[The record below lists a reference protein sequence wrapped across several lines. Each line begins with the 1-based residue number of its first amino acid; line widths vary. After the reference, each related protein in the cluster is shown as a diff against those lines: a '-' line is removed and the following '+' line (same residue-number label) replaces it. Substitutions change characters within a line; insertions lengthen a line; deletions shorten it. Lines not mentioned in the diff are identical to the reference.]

1 MSSHRDQRASHVIT
15 PVPFPRGVAS
25 PDGTRGFIEMATT
38 GVAALDLSSGIDLW
52 HHTTPARPRLIID
65 DGLVAQDLAAPPGN
79 VLRFLLLSISGGG
92 SVVLRTAPLSLPDG
106 VAVDDPEQNVRVEL
120 FGSTD
125 HFTVVWRVEAYYQG
139 GAPPPASVEAR
150 SQRVLRG
157 AARVD
162 LITGTVTTQADPPS
176 VAGQPI
182 RLPAMAV
189 ESAPYF
195 RDLTWHDSPW
205 QADGLTAALA
215 KPETGDRLLLRRWTA
230 SGDELSAVNL
240 SDHRDSIAD
249 VTPDGHYVFIRVEP
263 DGRSDASQ
271 RWDVFSVAAGKQI
284 GSVPYDHGATW
295 PCVVHGRV
303 FYLVEATRASA
314 PRRTT
319 LTAFDPATGREL
331 WRKVLPDA
339 AVAAPPARRM

>member
-1 MSSHRDQRASHVIT
+1 VIT

-25 PDGTRGFIEMATT
+25 PDGTRGFIELATP

-52 HHTTPARPRLIID
+52 HHTTPARPRLVID
-65 DGLVAQDLAAPPGN
+65 DRLVTQDLSATHGN
-79 VLRFLLLSISGGG
+79 VLRFLLLSISGEG
-92 SVVLRTAPLSLPDG
+92 SVVLRTAPLSLPDW
-106 VAVDDPEQNVRVEL
+106 VLVDDPEQNVRVEL
-120 FGSTD
+120 FGGTD
-125 HFTVVWRVEAYYQG
+125 HFTVVWRVESYYQG

-150 SQRVLRG
+150 SHRVLRG

-162 LITGTVTTQADPPS
+162 LATGAATTQADHPS
-176 VAGQPI
+176 VADQPV
-182 RLPAMAV
+182 RLTAIPV
-189 ESAPYF
+189 ESAPYV

-205 QADGLTAALA
+205 QADDITAALA
-215 KPETGDRLLLRRWTA
+215 KPDTGDRLLLKRWTA
-230 SGDELSAVNL
+230 SGDELSSGTLAA
-240 SDHRDSIAD
+240 HRDSIAD
-249 VTPDGHYVFIRVEP
+249 VTPDGHYVLVRVEP

-271 RWDVFSVAAGKQI
+271 RWDVFSVAAGKHI
-284 GSVPYDHGATW
+284 GSVPFEHGATW
-295 PCVVHGRV
+295 PCVIHGRV

-319 LTAFDPATGREL
+319 LQAFDLATSKEL

>member
-1 MSSHRDQRASHVIT
+1 VIT

-38 GVAALDLSSGIDLW
+38 GVAALDLSSGMDLW
-52 HHTTPARPRLIID
+52 HQATLARPRLVID
-65 DGLVAQDLAAPPGN
+65 DGLVAQDLAAPHGTG
-79 VLRFLLLSISGGG
+79 LRFWVLSISGGG
-92 SVVLRTAPLSLPDG
+92 RVVLRTAPLSLPDS
-106 VAVDDPEQNVRVEL
+106 VSVDDPEQNVRVEL
-120 FGSTD
+120 FGGTD

-150 SQRVLRG
+150 SHRVLRG

-162 LITGTVTTQADPPS
+162 LATGAITTQADPPS
-176 VAGQPI
+176 VADHPV
-182 RLPAMAV
+182 RLIV
-189 ESAPYF
+189 ESGPYI

-205 QADGLTAALA
+205 QADGLTAALVRPDA
-215 KPETGDRLLLRRWTA
+215 GDRLVLRRWTA
-230 SGDELSAVNL
+230 SGDELSSVTLAA
-240 SDHRDSIAD
+240 HRDSIAD
-249 VTPDGHYVFIRVEP
+249 VTPDGHYVFVRVEP

-284 GSVPYDHGATW
+284 ESVPYEHGATS
-295 PCVVHGRV
+295 PCVIHGRV

-319 LTAFDPATGREL
+319 LKAFDLATGQEL

>member
-1 MSSHRDQRASHVIT
+1 MIT
-15 PVPFPRGVAS
+15 SVPFPRGVAS

-52 HHTTPARPRLIID
+52 HVTTPARPRLVIH
-65 DGLVAQDLAAPPGN
+65 DGLVAQDLAATHGN

-92 SVVLRTAPLSLPDG
+92 SVVLRTAPLSLPDW
-106 VAVDDPEQNVRVEL
+106 VSVDDPEQNVRVEL
-120 FGSTD
+120 FGDTD
-125 HFTVVWRVEAYYQG
+125 HFTVVWRIEAYYQG
-139 GAPPPASVEAR
+139 GAPPPASVLAR
-150 SQRVLRG
+150 SHRVLRG

-162 LITGTVTTQADPPS
+162 LATGAVTTQADPPN
-176 VAGQPI
+176 VADQPV
-182 RLPAMAV
+182 RLTASAV
-189 ESAPYF
+189 ESASYI

-205 QADGLTAALA
+205 QAGGLTAALA
-215 KPETGDRLLLRRWTA
+215 KPDAGDRLLLRRWTP
-230 SGDELSAVNL
+230 SGDELSPVTLAV
-240 SDHRDSIAD
+240 HRDSIAD
-249 VTPDGHYVFIRVEP
+249 VTPDGHDVFVRVEP
-263 DGRSDASQ
+263 DGRRDASQ
-271 RWDVFSVAAGKQI
+271 RWDVFSVAAGKQT
-284 GSVPYDHGATW
+284 GSVPYEHGATW

-319 LTAFDPATGREL
+319 LKAFDPATGREL

>member
-1 MSSHRDQRASHVIT
+1 MIT

-38 GVAALDLSSGIDLW
+38 GVAALDLSSGSDLW
-52 HHTTPARPRLIID
+52 HHTTPARPRLVID
-65 DGLVAQDLAAPPGN
+65 DRLIAQDLAAPHGN
-79 VLRFLLLSISGGG
+79 VLRFLLLSIGGGG
-92 SVVLRTAPLSLPDG
+92 SDILRTAPLSLPDG
-106 VAVDDPEQNVRVEL
+106 VSVDDPEQNVRVEL
-120 FGSTD
+120 FGGTNQ
-125 HFTVVWRVEAYYQG
+125 FTVVWRVEAHYQG

-150 SQRVLRG
+150 SHRVLRG

-162 LITGTVTTQADPPS
+162 LRTGAVTTQADDPS
-176 VAGQPI
+176 VADQPV
-182 RLPAMAV
+182 RLTAIAV
-189 ESAPYF
+189 ESAPYI

-205 QADGLTAALA
+205 QADSLTAALA
-215 KPETGDRLLLRRWTA
+215 KLDAGDRLVLRRWTA
-230 SGDELSAVNL
+230 SGNELSSVTLAA
-240 SDHRDSIAD
+240 HRDSIAD
-249 VTPDGHYVFIRVEP
+249 VTPDGHYVFVRVEP

-271 RWDVFSVAAGKQI
+271 RWDVFSVAAAKQI
-284 GSVPYDHGATW
+284 GSVPDEHGATW

-319 LTAFDPATGREL
+319 LKAFDLATGQEL